1 MNSFHCQSI
10 QYFDALIHT
19 ATMSSMAVDCLVP
32 SMTNPIAIPAASPV
46 GREPHIV
53 PVCCFKSLQEKFRVV
68 TNFKFFLKI
77 YNERLKRF
85 QIGAKKYN
93 A

>member
-1 MNSFHCQSI
+1 
-10 QYFDALIHT
+10 
-19 ATMSSMAVDCLVP
+19 MSSMAVDCLVP

-46 GREPHIV
+46 GREPHINRSTGS
-53 PVCCFKSLQEKFRVV
+53 CFKSLQEKFRVV

-85 QIGAKKYN
+85 QICAKKYN

>member
-1 MNSFHCQSI
+1 MLGKNSKNPKDSNSLHCQSI

-46 GREPHIV
+46 GREPHINR
-53 PVCCFKSLQEKFRVV
+53 STGML
-68 TNFKFFLKI
+68 I
-77 YNERLKRF
+77 
-85 QIGAKKYN
+85 
-93 A
+93 